1 MKTKRRKK
9 YNKKSYRKKT
19 FRKQSYRKQ
28 SLRKKYLKRG
38 GRGPHD
44 SCDKEDIEELKDR
57 IYQELLNVNLYTEV
71 ELLYK
76 KKT

>member
-1 MKTKRRKK
+1 
-9 YNKKSYRKKT
+9 
-19 FRKQSYRKQ
+19 
-28 SLRKKYLKRG
+28 LKRG

-76 KKT
+76 KKHKFFFLLRGDYKFY